1 MQTDPKIK
9 LPTPYKIQN
18 KIQNKLN
25 ALNNTTEQEILFN
38 PIVDIQNMFYIYLF
52 KKYKDK
58 CFVRDINHGGLGMT
72 FYVTENKQNTKLA
85 REAVAEKQT
94 HLNILADNLVSC
106 IKNKN
111 VEITI
116 IPVTISA
123 PRGSHANL
131 LIYRKKLNHIEHFE
145 PHGKYFGGKQNI
157 LSIQIKNT
165 LNDFVSKINEKMKT
179 TKETQIKFI
188 ESSNVCPRIEGLQA
202 MEAMSTLPKLKVEP
216 FGYCI
221 AWSLFFAELCLKN
234 PEIPSSDL
242 LTYIF
247 NVLDSMEKIEQM
259 NYLKNVIRGYAVIIN
274 EKIEKYFSILYDTH
288 GHVMDKT
295 KYMTKL
301 NTNTVTLLNAII
313 SVEMNLLTDPTY
325 VDKSIQYLQ
334 NAIDK
339 RDGPMPRSIITLMAE
354 KKFFELYKKFNVISA
369 REDSSIEEIKPTQVV
384 SPLKPTQVVSP
395 LKPTQVVSP
404 LKPNI
409 CPEGK
414 ELNPKTGRCI
424 KIKTQKK
431 TDTTNKK
438 KTSTL
443 KAQTKACPEGKEL
456 NPKTGRCIKIK
467 TQKKT
472 DTPNTNK
479 KKTSTNKKAETK
491 ACPEGKE
498 LNPKTGRCIK
508 IKTQKK

>member
-1 MQTDPKIK
+1 MQIDPKIK
-9 LPTPYKIQN
+9 LPTPHKIQN

-116 IPVTISA
+116 IPVTISG
-123 PRGSHANL
+123 PSGSHANL

-145 PHGKYFGGKQNI
+145 PHGKYYGVKQNS
-157 LSIQIKNT
+157 LSIKIKNT

-202 MEAMSTLPKLKVEP
+202 LEAMSTLPKLNEP

-247 NVLDSMEKIEQM
+247 NVLDSMGKIEQM

-295 KYMTKL
+295 KYMTKI

-313 SVEMNLLTDPTY
+313 SVEMNLLTDSTY

-339 RDGPMPRSIITLMAE
+339 RDGPMPRPIITLMAE
-354 KKFFELYKKFNVISA
+354 KKFFELYKKFNVISD
-369 REDSSIEEIKPTQVV
+369 REDSSIEEIKPKPQVV
-384 SPLKPTQVVSP
+384 SQPKPQVVSQP
-395 LKPTQVVSP
+395 
-404 LKPNI
+404 KPNI

-414 ELNPKTGRCI
+414 EINPETGRCI
-424 KIKTQKK
+424 KIKTKKK
-431 TDTTNKK
+431 TDTTM
-438 KTSTL
+438 
-443 KAQTKACPEGKEL
+443 
-456 NPKTGRCIKIK
+456 
-467 TQKKT
+467 
-472 DTPNTNK
+472 
-479 KKTSTNKKAETK
+479 KAETK
-491 ACPEGKE
+491 DCP
-498 LNPKTGRCIK
+498 
-508 IKTQKK
+508 